1 MVDINWL
8 NKQFQMK
15 APNQDNNIVLH
26 KDFCEGSNLK
36 DASNCY
42 CNLDEDEWD
51 LGIIVELTVRF
62 PTGFRSVSNRF
73 PFGFRPLTAHKIR

>member
-42 CNLDEDEWD
+42 CNLDEDE
-51 LGIIVELTVRF
+51 
-62 PTGFRSVSNRF
+62 
-73 PFGFRPLTAHKIR
+73 